1 MPWGALPLLGFPFT
15 RRASGYP
22 ENNAHASRCAAA
34 PFVQI
39 PPVSDA
45 PTIRDLAGKLGLG
58 KSTVQRAL
66 AGLPGISSATAKR
79 VQAVAAEMG
88 YRPDPLFSSLAMQRS
103 RSRRHTLE
111 IAYLRS
117 ANVRGG
123 INPFEGIKAHAFPLG
138 YDVHMI
144 DPEALGAGKRL
155 MKVLYHRGNVGVI
168 VGPVTASCHEAIL
181 ANTQLP
187 VVCCGRIDPLPL
199 HTVQPDITDHV
210 RVVWRHIRAAGY
222 SRIGPAIAQHTPA
235 VEDDI
240 DRLGAVLACQQEG
253 RKQDRIPPLLTP
265 LRDYPSLVAWFHRH
279 KPDAVLGFSAGQYHA
294 LKQAGIDMTRVGF
307 ASLHASLGKY
317 TTDIAGTEEL
327 NDSVAQ
333 EAVHLLDQFI
343 RRRAVGLPS
352 EPLHLLIPGRW
363 KPGSSLPPK
372 SDRALA

>member
-1 MPWGALPLLGFPFT
+1 M
-15 RRASGYP
+15 
-22 ENNAHASRCAAA
+22 
-34 PFVQI
+34 
-39 PPVSDA
+39 SDA
-45 PTIRDLAGKLGLG
+45 PTIRDLADKLGLG

-66 AGLPGISSATAKR
+66 AGLSGISPATARR

-117 ANVRGG
+117 SNARGG
-123 INPFEGIKAHAFPLG
+123 LNPFEQVKAHAFPLG
-138 YDVHMI
+138 YDVQMI
-144 DPEALGAGKRL
+144 DPEALGVGKRL

-168 VGPVTASCHEAIL
+168 VAPVNPSCHEAIL

-240 DRLGAVLACQQEG
+240 DRLGAVLACQLEL
-253 RKQDRIPPLLTP
+253 RTKDRIPPLLTP
-265 LRDYPSLVAWFHRH
+265 LPDHASLVAWFRRH
-279 KPDAVLGFSAGQYHA
+279 KPDAILGFSAGQYYA
-294 LKQAGIDMTRVGF
+294 LKQAGIDMSRIGF
-307 ASLHASLGKY
+307 ASLHASHDVY
-317 TTDIAGTEEL
+317 TVNIAGTEEL

-343 RRRAVGLPS
+343 RRRAVGLPR

-363 KPGSSLPPK
+363 KPGSSLPNK
-372 SDRALA
+372 ARRNLASA